1 MGPRGSSIGG
11 NSLRGHSQTPDEA
24 GGLEMHAW
32 CGLGAA
38 EEAWT
43 MDPGVLSALTPRT
56 SSVASRRPVACRYC
70 GKTYLHRQSLFNH
83 VQMHL
88 GKTRCTVCG
97 ETLSTVITL
106 RNHMRTQHPLNDGE
120 MTAAG
125 EGSSSERQAMAAGG
139 GPPSERQ
146 AMAAG
151 DGLHYERQAMAAGGG
166 PPSERQVP
174 GSCAVLSDGSDKCRG
189 GGSRAGTAGGS
200 GRPVP
205 PGTDPLAC
213 GFCGKTYVH
222 RRTLYQHE
230 KMHQGKTTCTLCGE
244 TLSTVKSLKN
254 HMKSWHPL
262 HGEYIDRGAMCDSS
276 SQDSSWMS
284 GAYVGDDPSST
295 TTDVERRTCQLCH
308 KVFRHRESLCNH
320 MEMHRGVTTCQR
332 CGKVLST
339 KKNLRLHLNRGCGFA
354 PAGSGGVG
362 PALSGDL

>member
-139 GPPSERQ
+139 
-146 AMAAG
+146 
-151 DGLHYERQAMAAGGG
+151 
-166 PPSERQVP
+166 
-174 GSCAVLSDGSDKCRG
+174 RG

-230 KMHQGKTTCTLCGE
+230 KMHQGKTTCTL
-244 TLSTVKSLKN
+244 
-254 HMKSWHPL
+254 
-262 HGEYIDRGAMCDSS
+262 CDSS